1 MIKNIIFDLG
11 DVIHNIDM
19 PRAAINFAKLSG
31 KSTDEVVALFQQHQ
45 VFRQLETGI
54 LSEAAFRDYLRQ
66 ILACPH
72 LSDAVVDMAWNSLLL
87 DAPPARVARVQELA
101 QQYRVFLLSNTSSI
115 HIAEVNQIM
124 NRTSGIEKLHD
135 LFEITFLS
143 YEMGLMKPDPAIYLR
158 VLEEGGMLAS
168 ETLFLDDNADN
179 IKSAQSLGI
188 QTIQVQKPT
197 TILEYLADF

>member
-1 MIKNIIFDLG
+1 MPTCMIENFLSNYSNKFVSRYFVLAIDLL
-11 DVIHNIDM
+11 VV
-19 PRAAINFAKLSG
+19 FASF
-31 KSTDEVVALFQQHQ
+31 VVACL
-45 VFRQLETGI
+45 
-54 LSEAAFRDYLRQ
+54 LRFN
-66 ILACPH
+66 L
-72 LSDAVVDMAWNSLLL
+72 
-87 DAPPARVARVQELA
+87 
-101 QQYRVFLLSNTSSI
+101 